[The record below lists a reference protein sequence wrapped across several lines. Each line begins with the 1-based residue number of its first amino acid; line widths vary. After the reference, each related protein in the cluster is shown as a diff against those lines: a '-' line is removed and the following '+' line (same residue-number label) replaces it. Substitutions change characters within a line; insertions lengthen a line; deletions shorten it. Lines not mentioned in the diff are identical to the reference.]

1 MPLFDDNV
9 LTSLTG
15 TELGGPGSDFVIVE
29 WTDSGESE
37 WEWIAPLH
45 VHHADDEA
53 WYVLEGAL
61 KFRFGEEAF
70 EVGPGGAALAPKG
83 TPHMYGNARRGEPV
97 RYLLVMTPRIR
108 ALIEALHAP
117 GAGDYAA
124 IFKAHDSELL
134 T

>member
-61 KFRFGEEAF
+61 GFVRGDERLR
-70 EVGPGGAALAPKG
+70 AAAG
-83 TPHMYGNARRGEPV
+83 TAVLVRRGAPHSYWNANAGLT
-97 RYLLVMTPRIR
+97 RYVIVMTPRIA
-108 ALIEALHAP
+108 ALVDAVHRPEAHGRVHELFREHA
-117 GAGDYAA
+117 
-124 IFKAHDSELL
+124 SELL